1 MTKKS
6 KSTVQDEDLN
16 YPDVDVSHL
25 YKIIPNRFL
34 LSVSISKRAR
44 QLSEGA
50 KPLVE
55 TVPGKPFNAVA
66 VAIKE
71 LSEGL
76 IKVSIKED
84 VDDELELLEELDKG
98 LEAKI
103 KSESKDAKSDN
114 KEKKPPRSKSL
125 STS

>member
-1 MTKKS
+1 M
-6 KSTVQDEDLN
+6 
-16 YPDVDVSHL
+16 
-25 YKIIPNRFL
+25 
-34 LSVSISKRAR
+34 SVSISKRAR

-55 TVPGKPFNAVA
+55 TVPGKPFNPVA
-66 VAIKE
+66 IAIKE
-71 LSEGL
+71 LSAGL

-84 VDDELELLEELDKG
+84 VDDELELLDQLDKG

-103 KSESKDAKSDN
+103 KSESQEAKLDK

-125 STS
+125 SAS